1 MQCDHLANIEL
12 INNDILN
19 KNIRY
24 YLGNFSKAVMKELTE
39 RSPYRLEEVL
49 VDRLAAKFWIG

>member
-1 MQCDHLANIEL
+1 MQSDRLANIEL

-39 RSPYRLEEVL
+39 RSPYRLEESL
-49 VDRLAAKFWIG
+49 LDRLAAKF